1 MLKHNLKIYGKN
13 PNRLTCLNE
22 DFLNVEPFQTDALI
36 ICPPWG
42 GIDTEQYATHNLDE
56 LMTPKLTDILVHAS
70 KFSSN
75 IMLQMPKQTNLQNLI
90 RTIHGAGLKAICTV
104 EKIMTNSRLSQLFIY
119 LGSDSF
125 TEINTPQLYNQI
137 YRDLSKDKAN
147 KIEKKRIKNLLDQE
161 SHLILS
167 EIFLSRYPNKITYFS
182 WIVVQTELKKKW

>member
-182 WIVVQTELKKKW
+182 